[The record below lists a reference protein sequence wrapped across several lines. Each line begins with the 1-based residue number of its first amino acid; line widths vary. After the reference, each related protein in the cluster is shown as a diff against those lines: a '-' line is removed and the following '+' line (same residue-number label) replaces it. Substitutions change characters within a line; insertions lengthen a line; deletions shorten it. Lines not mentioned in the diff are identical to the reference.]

1 MSSPFD
7 GYLSHLPPEHREAL
21 AKEIARTTKVV
32 HKPIVTP
39 ATATPQPGL
48 GPLEVAIGTA
58 IGLSFST
65 PATDRAYRSF
75 KIDND
80 FIGSPS
86 FHVHWTKGDDTN
98 QSGNT
103 VRWQIDYHV
112 FNGRDQDI
120 SNGSITTLIVDDT
133 YDDAGS
139 TTRVVHR
146 TQNIDASNFTAG
158 YYVGLAIKVVPGS
171 TTVVNPTLITVDL
184 ITDIAIE

>member
-1 MSSPFD
+1 MENSILNGETTV
-7 GYLSHLPPEHREAL
+7 GYTIFQIDN
-21 AKEIARTTKVV
+21 KIDTGN
-32 HKPIVTP
+32 IVF
-39 ATATPQPGL
+39 Q
-48 GPLEVAIGTA
+48 E
-58 IGLSFST
+58 
-65 PATDRAYRSF
+65 SF